1 MYTERLLNMQE
12 GDLMQIIFV
21 NSGSDY
27 LKSAN
32 NEYFTFRPRDM
43 MSTNIQT
50 WPNGTQ
56 ELRRLSKA
64 IRK

>member
-1 MYTERLLNMQE
+1 MQE
-12 GDLMQIIFV
+12 DAWKQIISI
-21 NSGSDY
+21 NSGSNL
-27 LKSAN
+27 LKKKKNAN
-32 NEYFTFRPRDM
+32 DEYFTFRPRDM